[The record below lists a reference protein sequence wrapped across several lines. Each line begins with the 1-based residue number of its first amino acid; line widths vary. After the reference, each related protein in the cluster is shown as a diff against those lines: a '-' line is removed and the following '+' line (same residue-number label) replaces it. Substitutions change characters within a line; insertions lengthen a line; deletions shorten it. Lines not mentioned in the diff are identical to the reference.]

1 MSEVDVKETVDNEEV
16 EKAPA
21 EELVDMILAGELHAA
36 NEKFNSIVEAKVI
49 EKIEEEKHKISQT
62 LFAEDDDEEEEG
74 DDKKKKDDDD
84 DDEEDEDDSPVGKAD
99 EGKIPPQ
106 FLKKGDDDSD
116 DEEDDDDDKEDDDDE
131 KEDTKE
137 GITGD
142 PEANEKAIAK
152 NRAMAKKYGQ
162 VRQGIPPE
170 KKTEELEP
178 VDEISSALASRAGEK
193 AMGKI
198 KSVSGSSP
206 ELGTSKSAQAD
217 AKRKRQS
224 DKFDAYANRKDDPKK
239 GQTAA
244 QAAGKAGRKSDQ
256 QRHTDW
262 QEGITGDPEANEKA
276 LAKNRAM
283 AKKYGQVRQGI
294 PPEKKEE
301 VEPEQSFDPGE
312 ASANVELPKDSF
324 VSQVALH
331 LSGKRH

>member
-1 MSEVDVKETVDNEEV
+1 MEDEE
-16 EKAPA
+16 EYDA
-21 EELVDMILAGELHAA
+21 EE
-36 NEKFNSIVEAKVI
+36 
-49 EKIEEEKHKISQT
+49 EEY
-62 LFAEDDDEEEEG
+62 DDEEEDGGEDKPDSSSDKE
-74 DDKKKKDDDD
+74 DDDSDSDSDDDD
-84 DDEEDEDDSPVGKAD
+84 DDDSGDKAKPKKGKV
-99 EGKIPPQ
+99 PPQ
-106 FLKKGDDDSD
+106 FMK
-116 DEEDDDDDKEDDDDE
+116 KED
-131 KEDTKE
+131 
-137 GITGD
+137 
-142 PEANEKAIAK
+142 A
-152 NRAMAKKYGQ
+152 
-162 VRQGIPPE
+162 
-170 KKTEELEP
+170 EL
-178 VDEISSALASRAGEK
+178 VDEISADLARRAGEK
-193 AMGKI
+193 AMGKV

-206 ELGTSKSAQAD
+206 ELGTSKSAKSD
-217 AKRKRQS
+217 AKRKRQT

>member
-1 MSEVDVKETVDNEEV
+1 M
-16 EKAPA
+16 
-21 EELVDMILAGELHAA
+21 
-36 NEKFNSIVEAKVI
+36 
-49 EKIEEEKHKISQT
+49 
-62 LFAEDDDEEEEG
+62 
-74 DDKKKKDDDD
+74 
-84 DDEEDEDDSPVGKAD
+84 
-99 EGKIPPQ
+99 
-106 FLKKGDDDSD
+106 
-116 DEEDDDDDKEDDDDE
+116 
-131 KEDTKE
+131 
-137 GITGD
+137 
-142 PEANEKAIAK
+142 
-152 NRAMAKKYGQ
+152 
-162 VRQGIPPE
+162 
-170 KKTEELEP
+170 
-178 VDEISSALASRAGEK
+178 ASRAGEK

-198 KSVSGSSP
+198 KSLSGSSP

-244 QAAGKAGRKSDQ
+244 QAAGKAGGKSDQ
-256 QRHTDW
+256 QRHADW

-276 LAKNRAM
+276 IAKNRAM

>member
-16 EKAPA
+16 EQAPA

-244 QAAGKAGRKSDQ
+244 RT
-256 QRHTDW
+256 RILR
-262 QEGITGDPEANEKA
+262 GIEHGYENDE
-276 LAKNRAM
+276 
-283 AKKYGQVRQGI
+283 YGSRY
-294 PPEKKEE
+294 
-301 VEPEQSFDPGE
+301 
-312 ASANVELPKDSF
+312 
-324 VSQVALH
+324 
-331 LSGKRH
+331 

>member
-16 EKAPA
+16 EQAPA

-142 PEANEKAIAK
+142 PEANEKAVAK

-262 QEGITGDPEANEKA
+262 RSASEANEVA
-276 LAKNRAM
+276 
-283 AKKYGQVRQGI
+283 
-294 PPEKKEE
+294 
-301 VEPEQSFDPGE
+301 PEQSFDPGE
-312 ASANVELPKDSF
+312 ESSNAPIPEGSF
-324 VSQVALH
+324 VAQVADYLA
-331 LSGKRH
+331 GNRN